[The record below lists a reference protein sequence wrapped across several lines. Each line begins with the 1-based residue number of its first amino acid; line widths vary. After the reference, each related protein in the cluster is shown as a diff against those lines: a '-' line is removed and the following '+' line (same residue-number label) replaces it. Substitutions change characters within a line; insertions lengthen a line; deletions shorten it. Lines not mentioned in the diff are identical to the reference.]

1 MRQKVNNYSLIDILS
16 ILDPKPKVEGITDNI
31 FFNNIKPIEEANDES
46 LVWIKGKKEN
56 KQELVEETRAKII
69 ICDSSLS
76 ISPALA
82 AKKCFLI
89 VDDPKLSFIRIAE
102 QFFVRKKKYGIH
114 PSAIIDPDAEISP
127 NSYIG
132 PRTYVGRSRIG
143 DNTFID
149 GSCFI
154 YDDVTIG
161 NNVRVQAG
169 TVIGSDGYGYQRNEK
184 MEFEKFPHIGGVIIE
199 DNVDIG
205 SNTCIDRGALGNT
218 IIKEGTKVD
227 NLVHVAHNVII
238 GRHCAVIA
246 NAMLGGSVIIE
257 DYSWVAPSASIL
269 NQVSIGERVTIG
281 MGAVV
286 TKNIPDGETWA
297 GVPAKP
303 LKEFVESQKAIKNLT
318 RQQE

>member
-1 MRQKVNNYSLIDILS
+1 VTNYSLKDILS
-16 ILDPKPKVEGITDNI
+16 ILQPKPKVEGITENI
-31 FFNNIKPIEEANDES
+31 IFNNVKPIEEANDES

-56 KQELVEETRAKII
+56 KQELVDKTQAKII
-69 ICDSSLS
+69 ICDSNLS
-76 ISPALA
+76 ISPELA
-82 AKKCFLI
+82 AKKCFII
-89 VDDPKLSFIRIAE
+89 VDDPKLIFIRIAE
-102 QFFVRKKKYGIH
+102 QFFVHKRKYGIH
-114 PSAIIDPDAEISP
+114 PSAIIDPEAEISP
-127 NSYIG
+127 NCYIG
-132 PRTYVGRSRIG
+132 PLAYVGRSKIG

-149 GSCFI
+149 GNCFI

-161 NNVRVQAG
+161 NDVRVQAG
-169 TVIGSDGYGYQRNEK
+169 TIIGSDGYGYQRNEK
-184 MEFEKFPHIGGVIIE
+184 MEFEKFPHLGGVIIE

-218 IIKEGTKVD
+218 IIKEGSKID

-246 NAMLGGSVIIE
+246 NAMLGGSVVIA

-269 NQVSIGERVTIG
+269 NQVSIGEKVTVG
-281 MGAVV
+281 MAAVV

-303 LKEFVESQKAIKNLT
+303 LKEFIESQKAIKNLT
-318 RQQE
+318 KPRE